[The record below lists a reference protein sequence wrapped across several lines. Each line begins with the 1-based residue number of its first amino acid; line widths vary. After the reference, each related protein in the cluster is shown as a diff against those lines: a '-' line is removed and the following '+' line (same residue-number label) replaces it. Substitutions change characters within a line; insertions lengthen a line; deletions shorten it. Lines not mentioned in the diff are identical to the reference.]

1 MKVVD
6 IITINYA
13 KEKIMAKTIAA
24 ISTPAGT
31 GGISIVRMTG
41 DKTLEI
47 INQVFKPINNRKVDP
62 VKDDRYLRYGHIVDS
77 EGEIIDEVMVAFMK
91 APATY
96 TREDVCEINCHGSFV
111 AVREILN
118 LLLDKGADLAEPGEF
133 TKRAF
138 LNGRIDLSQAEAV
151 LDIINSTNKL
161 SQSQGINQL
170 QGSLTKKIQD
180 IRTDLKEGLARLEY
194 SINFTED
201 GEDLPVEDITAYI
214 KTAQGKIDDLASTSN
229 KGKLVK
235 DGINTTIIGKP
246 NVGKSSLLNVL
257 LDENR
262 AIVTDIPGTTRDLIT
277 EYISLGDFTLKIN
290 DTAGIR
296 DTDDLVE
303 KIGVDKSIEL
313 SKESDLILAIFDTSR
328 AFDHEDEKI
337 LELIKGKNAIII
349 LNKSDLD
356 SVIDESFFDINLP
369 IIRTSMTTE
378 MGIKKLEDTIRD
390 IFDTKELNRES
401 VLITNTRHERLLK
414 SAKEKIARSL
424 IDMEAG
430 IPIDACE
437 VDLSSAYEDLG
448 LIIGES
454 VSGEIMDKVFKEFCV
469 GK

>member
-1 MKVVD
+1 
-6 IITINYA
+6 
-13 KEKIMAKTIAA
+13 MAKTIAA

-41 DKTLEI
+41 DKTLAI
-47 INQVFKPINNRKVDP
+47 INEIFRPINKRPIDP
-62 VKDDRYLRYGHIVDS
+62 DKDNRYLRYGHIIGND
-77 EGEIIDEVMVAFMK
+77 GEIVDEVMVAFMK

-161 SQSQGINQL
+161 SASQGISQL
-170 QGSLTKKIQD
+170 QGSLTKKIRE

-201 GEDLPVEDITAYI
+201 GEDLPVSDITAYI
-214 KTAQGKIDDLASTSN
+214 KKAQAKIDELASTSN

-313 SKESDLILAIFDTSR
+313 VDQSDLILAIFDMSR
-328 AFDHEDEKI
+328 DFDEEDEKI
-337 LELIKGKNAIII
+337 LDLIKGKNAIII
-349 LNKSDLD
+349 LNKADLD
-356 SVIDESFFDINLP
+356 GKFNENLFKVDLP
-369 IIRTSMTTE
+369 IIKTSMVNQL
-378 MGIKKLEDTIRD
+378 GIRTLEDTIRD
-390 IFDTKELNRES
+390 IFDTKEINRES

-414 SAKEKIARSL
+414 AARNKIKSSL
-424 IDMEAG
+424 NDMEAG

>member
-1 MKVVD
+1 
-6 IITINYA
+6 
-13 KEKIMAKTIAA
+13 MAKTIAA

-47 INQVFKPINNRKVDP
+47 INEIFRPVNTRPIDP
-62 VKDDRYLRYGHIVDS
+62 VKDNRYLRYGHIIDD
-77 EGEIIDEVMVAFMK
+77 EGEIVDEVMVAFMA

-118 LLLDKGADLAEPGEF
+118 LLLDKGCDLAEPGEF

-151 LDIINSTNKL
+151 LDIINSTNIL
-161 SQSQGINQL
+161 SQSQGVKKL
-170 QGSLTKKIQD
+170 QGSLTKKIKD
-180 IRTDLKEGLARLEY
+180 IRDDLKEGLARLEY

-201 GEDLPVEDITAYI
+201 GEDLPVSDITAYI
-214 KTAQGKIDDLASTSN
+214 KKAKAKIDELASTTN

-313 SKESDLILAIFDTSR
+313 VNESDLILAIFDMSR
-328 AFDHEDEKI
+328 VFDDEDKKI
-337 LELIKGKNAIII
+337 LDLIKGKNSIII
-349 LNKSDLD
+349 LNKSDLEGKFSEND
-356 SVIDESFFDINLP
+356 LDVDVP
-369 IIRTSMTTE
+369 IITTSMISQI
-378 MGIKKLEDTIRD
+378 GIRKLEDTIRD

-401 VLITNTRHERLLK
+401 VLITNARHERLLK
-414 SAKEKIARSL
+414 SARDKINNSL
-424 IDMEAG
+424 KDMEAG

>member
-1 MKVVD
+1 
-6 IITINYA
+6 
-13 KEKIMAKTIAA
+13 MAKTIAA

-41 DKTLEI
+41 DKTLAI
-47 INQVFKPINNRKVDP
+47 INEIFRPINKRPIDP
-62 VKDDRYLRYGHIVDS
+62 DKDNRYLRYGHIIGND
-77 EGEIIDEVMVAFMK
+77 GEIVDEVMVVFMK

-161 SQSQGINQL
+161 SASQGISQL
-170 QGSLTKKIQD
+170 QGSLTKKIRE

-201 GEDLPVEDITAYI
+201 GEDLPVSDITAYI
-214 KTAQGKIDDLASTSN
+214 KKAQAKIDELASTSN

-313 SKESDLILAIFDTSR
+313 VDQSDLILAIFDMSR
-328 AFDHEDEKI
+328 DFDEEDKKI
-337 LELIKGKNAIII
+337 LDLIKGKNAIII
-349 LNKSDLD
+349 LNKADLD
-356 SVIDESFFDINLP
+356 GKFNENLFKIDLP
-369 IIRTSMTTE
+369 IIKTSMVDQ
-378 MGIKKLEDTIRD
+378 MGIRTLEDTIKD
-390 IFDTKELNRES
+390 IFDTKEINRES

-414 SAKEKIARSL
+414 SARDKIKESL
-424 IDMEAG
+424 SDMEAD

>member
-1 MKVVD
+1 
-6 IITINYA
+6 
-13 KEKIMAKTIAA
+13 MASTIAA

-31 GGISIVRMTG
+31 GGISIVRMSG
-41 DKTLEI
+41 PRVLDI
-47 INQVFKPINNRKVDP
+47 INKIFKAINNKAIDP
-62 VKDDRYLRYGHIVDS
+62 DRDNRLMRYGNIVDRD
-77 EGEIIDEVMVAFMK
+77 GNIIDEVMVCFMK
-91 APATY
+91 GPSTY

-111 AVREILN
+111 AVRSILN
-118 LLLDKGADLAEPGEF
+118 ILLDNGAELAEPGEF

-151 LDIINSTNKL
+151 LDIINSTNKF
-161 SQSQGINQL
+161 SANQGIKQL
-170 QGSLTKKIQD
+170 RGSLSRKISE
-180 IRTDLKEGLARLEY
+180 IRDDLKEALARLEY

-201 GEDLPVEDITAYI
+201 GEDLPVDDIIVYMDQA
-214 KTAQGKIDDLASTSN
+214 KVKIDKLLSSAN

-235 DGINTTIIGKP
+235 DGINTSIIGKP

-277 EYISLGDFTLKIN
+277 EYISFGDFTLKIN

-296 DTDDLVE
+296 ETEDLVE

-313 SKESDLILAIFDTSR
+313 SQNSDLILAIFDRSR
-328 AFDHEDEKI
+328 EFDQEDQKI
-337 LELIKGKNAIII
+337 LDLIKDKNALII
-349 LNKSDLD
+349 LNKCDLKPSFD
-356 SVIDESFFDINLP
+356 KSVFAGHTPLIEC
-369 IIRTSMTTE
+369 SMTE
-378 MGIKKLEDTIRD
+378 ELGIDKLEEKIKE
-390 IFDTKELNRES
+390 IFDNKELDRES
-401 VLITNTRHERLLK
+401 VLITNTRHERLLT
-414 SAKEKIARSL
+414 SAKNKLDSSIND
-424 IDMEAG
+424 IKMG

-448 LIIGES
+448 LIIGQA

>member
-1 MKVVD
+1 
-6 IITINYA
+6 
-13 KEKIMAKTIAA
+13 MAKTIAA

-41 DKTLEI
+41 DNTLGI
-47 INQVFKPINNRKVDP
+47 INEIFRSINNRKIDP
-62 VKDDRYLRYGHIVDS
+62 VKDNRYLRYGHIVDS
-77 EGEIIDEVMVAFMK
+77 DGEIVDEVMVAFMK

-111 AVREILN
+111 AVKEILN
-118 LLLDKGADLAEPGEF
+118 LLLDKGCDLAEPGEF

-161 SQSQGINQL
+161 SASQGISQL
-170 QGSLTKKIQD
+170 QGSLTKKIKD
-180 IRTDLKEGLARLEY
+180 IRSDLKEGLARLEY

-201 GEDLPVEDITAYI
+201 GEDLPVSDITAFI
-214 KTAQGKIDDLASTSN
+214 KTAKGKIDDLVSTSN

-296 DTDDLVE
+296 DTEDLVE

-313 SKESDLILAIFDTSR
+313 VNESDLILAIFDTSR
-328 AFDHEDEKI
+328 DFDDEDKKI
-337 LELIKGKNAIII
+337 LDLIKDKNAIVI
-349 LNKSDLD
+349 LNKADLD
-356 SVIDESFFDINLP
+356 GKFSEKDFDLDIP
-369 IIRTSMTTE
+369 IIKTSMIDQ
-378 MGIKKLEDTIRD
+378 MGIKHLEDTIRE
-390 IFDTKELNRES
+390 IFDTKEINRES

-414 SAKEKIARSL
+414 SARDKINESL
-424 IDMEAG
+424 SDMEAG

>member
-1 MKVVD
+1 
-6 IITINYA
+6 
-13 KEKIMAKTIAA
+13 MAKTIAA

-41 DKTLEI
+41 DKTLAI
-47 INQVFKPINNRKVDP
+47 INEIFRTINKRPIDP
-62 VKDDRYLRYGHIVDS
+62 DKDNRYLRYGHIIGND
-77 EGEIIDEVMVAFMK
+77 GEIVDEVMVAFMK

-161 SQSQGINQL
+161 SASQGISQL
-170 QGSLTKKIQD
+170 QGSLTKKIRE

-201 GEDLPVEDITAYI
+201 GEDLPVSDITAYI
-214 KTAQGKIDDLASTSN
+214 KKAQAKIDELASTSN

-313 SKESDLILAIFDTSR
+313 VDQSDLILAIFDMSR
-328 AFDHEDEKI
+328 DFDEEDEKI
-337 LELIKGKNAIII
+337 LDLIKAKNAIII
-349 LNKSDLD
+349 LNKADLD
-356 SVIDESFFDINLP
+356 GKFNEYLFKVDLP
-369 IIRTSMTTE
+369 IIKTSMVDQ
-378 MGIKKLEDTIRD
+378 MGIRTLEDTISD
-390 IFDTKELNRES
+390 IFDTKEINRES

-414 SAKEKIARSL
+414 SARDKIRESL
-424 IDMEAG
+424 SDMEAG

>member
-1 MKVVD
+1 
-6 IITINYA
+6 
-13 KEKIMAKTIAA
+13 MAKTIAA

-41 DKTLEI
+41 DLTLDI
-47 INQVFKPINNRKVDP
+47 INEIFKPINKRPIDP
-62 VKDDRYLRYGHIVDS
+62 DKDNRYLRYGHIVDDD
-77 EGEIIDEVMVAFMK
+77 GEIVDEVMVAFMK

-161 SQSQGINQL
+161 SASQGISQL
-170 QGSLTKKIQD
+170 QGSLTKKIRE

-201 GEDLPVEDITAYI
+201 GEDLPVSDITAYI
-214 KTAQGKIDDLASTSN
+214 KTAKAKIDDLASTSN

-235 DGINTTIIGKP
+235 DGINTTIVGKP

-313 SKESDLILAIFDTSR
+313 IDESDLILAIFDMSR
-328 AFDHEDEKI
+328 DFDEEDEKI
-337 LELIKGKNAIII
+337 LGLIRGKNAIII
-349 LNKSDLD
+349 LNKADLEGKF
-356 SVIDESFFDINLP
+356 DEGRFDVALP
-369 IIRTSMTTE
+369 LIKTSMVDQL
-378 MGIKKLEDTIRD
+378 GIKQLEDTIRD
-390 IFDTKELNRES
+390 IFDTKEIKRES

-414 SAKEKIARSL
+414 SAREKIDQSL

>member
-1 MKVVD
+1 
-6 IITINYA
+6 
-13 KEKIMAKTIAA
+13 MAKTIAA

-41 DKTLEI
+41 DLTLDI
-47 INQVFKPINNRKVDP
+47 INEIFRPINNRLIDP
-62 VKDDRYLRYGHIVDS
+62 DIDNRYLRYGHIVDG
-77 EGEIIDEVMVAFMK
+77 EGEIVDEVMVAFMK

-161 SQSQGINQL
+161 SASQGISQL
-170 QGSLTKKIQD
+170 QGSLTKKIRE

-201 GEDLPVEDITAYI
+201 GEDLPVSDITAYI
-214 KTAQGKIDDLASTSN
+214 KTAKAKIDDLASTSN

-235 DGINTTIIGKP
+235 DGINTTIVGKP

-313 SKESDLILAIFDTSR
+313 IDESDLILAIFDMSR
-328 AFDHEDEKI
+328 DFDEEDEKI
-337 LELIKGKNAIII
+337 LGLIRGKNALII
-349 LNKSDLD
+349 LNKADLEGKF
-356 SVIDESFFDINLP
+356 DEKIFDVNLP
-369 IIRTSMTTE
+369 IIKTSMVDQL
-378 MGIKKLEDTIRD
+378 GIRKLEDTIRD
-390 IFDTKELNRES
+390 IFDTKEIKRES

-414 SAKEKIARSL
+414 SAREKIDQSL

>member
-1 MKVVD
+1 
-6 IITINYA
+6 
-13 KEKIMAKTIAA
+13 MAKTIAA

-41 DKTLEI
+41 DKTLAI
-47 INQVFKPINNRKVDP
+47 INEIFRPINKRPIDP
-62 VKDDRYLRYGHIVDS
+62 DKDNRYLRYGHIIGND
-77 EGEIIDEVMVAFMK
+77 GEIVDEVMVVFMK

-161 SQSQGINQL
+161 SASQGISQL
-170 QGSLTKKIQD
+170 QGSLTKKIRE
-180 IRTDLKEGLARLEY
+180 IRTELKEGLARLEY

-201 GEDLPVEDITAYI
+201 GEDLPVSDITAYI
-214 KTAQGKIDDLASTSN
+214 KKAQAKIDELASTSN

-313 SKESDLILAIFDTSR
+313 VDQSDLILAIFDMSR
-328 AFDHEDEKI
+328 DFDEEDEKI
-337 LELIKGKNAIII
+337 LDLIKEKNAIII
-349 LNKSDLD
+349 LNKADLD
-356 SVIDESFFDINLP
+356 GKFNENIFDVDIP
-369 IIRTSMTTE
+369 IIKTSMVDQ
-378 MGIKKLEDTIRD
+378 MGIRTLEDTIRD
-390 IFDTKELNRES
+390 IFDTKEINRES

-414 SAKEKIARSL
+414 SAEEKIKTSL
-424 IDMEAG
+424 NDMEAG

>member
-1 MKVVD
+1 
-6 IITINYA
+6 
-13 KEKIMAKTIAA
+13 MAKTIAA

-41 DKTLEI
+41 DKTLAI
-47 INQVFKPINNRKVDP
+47 INEIFRPINKRPIDP
-62 VKDDRYLRYGHIVDS
+62 DKDNRYLRYGHIIGND
-77 EGEIIDEVMVAFMK
+77 GEIVDEVMVAFMK

-118 LLLDKGADLAEPGEF
+118 LLLDKGADLAELGEF

-161 SQSQGINQL
+161 SASQGISQL
-170 QGSLTKKIQD
+170 QGSLTKKIRE

-201 GEDLPVEDITAYI
+201 GEDLPVSDITAYI
-214 KTAQGKIDDLASTSN
+214 KKAQAKIDELASTSN

-313 SKESDLILAIFDTSR
+313 VDQSDLILAIFDMSR
-328 AFDHEDEKI
+328 DFDEEDKKI
-337 LELIKGKNAIII
+337 LDLIKGKNAIII
-349 LNKSDLD
+349 LNKADLD
-356 SVIDESFFDINLP
+356 GKFNENLFKIDLP
-369 IIRTSMTTE
+369 IIKTSMVDQ
-378 MGIKKLEDTIRD
+378 MGIRTLEDTIKD
-390 IFDTKELNRES
+390 IFDTKEINRES

-414 SAKEKIARSL
+414 SARDKIKESL
-424 IDMEAG
+424 SDMEAG

>member
-1 MKVVD
+1 
-6 IITINYA
+6 
-13 KEKIMAKTIAA
+13 MAKTIAA

-41 DKTLEI
+41 DKTLAI
-47 INQVFKPINNRKVDP
+47 INEIFRPINKRPIDP
-62 VKDDRYLRYGHIVDS
+62 DKDNRYLRYGHIIGND
-77 EGEIIDEVMVAFMK
+77 GEIVDEVMVAFMK

-161 SQSQGINQL
+161 SASQGISQL
-170 QGSLTKKIQD
+170 QGSLTKKIRE
-180 IRTDLKEGLARLEY
+180 IRTELKEGLARLEY

-201 GEDLPVEDITAYI
+201 GEDLPVSDITAYI
-214 KTAQGKIDDLASTSN
+214 KKAQAKIDQLASTSN

-313 SKESDLILAIFDTSR
+313 VDQSDLILAIFDMSR
-328 AFDHEDEKI
+328 DFDEEDEKI
-337 LELIKGKNAIII
+337 LDLIKGKNAIII
-349 LNKSDLD
+349 LNKADLD
-356 SVIDESFFDINLP
+356 GKFNENLFKVDLP
-369 IIRTSMTTE
+369 IIKTSMVDQ
-378 MGIKKLEDTIRD
+378 MGIRTLEDTIRD
-390 IFDTKELNRES
+390 IFDTKEINRES

-414 SAKEKIARSL
+414 SARDKIRESL
-424 IDMEAG
+424 SDMEAG

>member
-1 MKVVD
+1 
-6 IITINYA
+6 
-13 KEKIMAKTIAA
+13 MAKTIAA

-41 DKTLEI
+41 DKTLAI
-47 INQVFKPINNRKVDP
+47 INEIFRPINKRPIDP
-62 VKDDRYLRYGHIVDS
+62 DKDNRYLRYGHIIGND
-77 EGEIIDEVMVAFMK
+77 GEIVDEVMVAFMK

-161 SQSQGINQL
+161 SASQGISQL
-170 QGSLTKKIQD
+170 QGSLTKKIRE

-201 GEDLPVEDITAYI
+201 GEDLPVSDITAYI
-214 KTAQGKIDDLASTSN
+214 KKAQAKIDELASTSN

-313 SKESDLILAIFDTSR
+313 VDQSDLILAIFDMSR
-328 AFDHEDEKI
+328 DFDEEDEKI
-337 LELIKGKNAIII
+337 LNLIKGKNAIII
-349 LNKSDLD
+349 LNKADLD
-356 SVIDESFFDINLP
+356 GKFNENLFEVDLP
-369 IIRTSMTTE
+369 IIKTSMVDQI
-378 MGIKKLEDTIRD
+378 GIRTLEDTIKD
-390 IFDTKELNRES
+390 IFDTKEINRES

-414 SAKEKIARSL
+414 SARDKIRESL
-424 IDMEAG
+424 SDMEAG

>member
-1 MKVVD
+1 
-6 IITINYA
+6 
-13 KEKIMAKTIAA
+13 MAKTIAA

-41 DKTLEI
+41 DLTLDI
-47 INQVFKPINNRKVDP
+47 INEIFKPINKRPIDP
-62 VKDDRYLRYGHIVDS
+62 DKDNRYLRYGHIVDDD
-77 EGEIIDEVMVAFMK
+77 GEIVDEVMVAFMK

-161 SQSQGINQL
+161 SASQGISQL
-170 QGSLTKKIQD
+170 QGSLTKKIRE

-201 GEDLPVEDITAYI
+201 GEDLPVSDITAYI
-214 KTAQGKIDDLASTSN
+214 KTAKAKIDDLASTSN

-235 DGINTTIIGKP
+235 DGINTTIVGKP

-313 SKESDLILAIFDTSR
+313 IDESDLILAIFDMSR
-328 AFDHEDEKI
+328 DFDEEDKKILDLIRGKNALLILNKADLEGKFDEKI
-337 LELIKGKNAIII
+337 
-349 LNKSDLD
+349 
-356 SVIDESFFDINLP
+356 FDVNLP
-369 IIRTSMTTE
+369 IIKTSMVDQL
-378 MGIKKLEDTIRD
+378 GIRKLEDTIRD
-390 IFDTKELNRES
+390 IFDTKEIKRES

-414 SAKEKIARSL
+414 SAKEKIDQSL
-424 IDMEAG
+424 NDMEAG

>member
-1 MKVVD
+1 
-6 IITINYA
+6 
-13 KEKIMAKTIAA
+13 MAKTIAA

-41 DKTLEI
+41 DNTLGI
-47 INQVFKPINNRKVDP
+47 INEIFRPINNRKIDP
-62 VKDDRYLRYGHIVDS
+62 VKDNRYLRYGHIVDS
-77 EGEIIDEVMVAFMK
+77 DGEIVDEVMVAFMK

-111 AVREILN
+111 AVKEILN
-118 LLLDKGADLAEPGEF
+118 LLLDKGCDLAEPGEF

-161 SQSQGINQL
+161 SASQGISQL
-170 QGSLTKKIQD
+170 QGSLTKKIKD
-180 IRTDLKEGLARLEY
+180 IRSDLKEGLARLEY

-201 GEDLPVEDITAYI
+201 GEDLPVSDITAFI
-214 KTAQGKIDDLASTSN
+214 KTAKGKINDLASTSN

-296 DTDDLVE
+296 DTEDLVE

-313 SKESDLILAIFDTSR
+313 VNESDLILAIFDTSR
-328 AFDHEDEKI
+328 DFDDEDKKI
-337 LELIKGKNAIII
+337 LDLIKGKNAIVI
-349 LNKSDLD
+349 LNKADLD
-356 SVIDESFFDINLP
+356 EKFSEKDFDLDIP
-369 IIRTSMTTE
+369 IINTSMIDQL
-378 MGIKKLEDTIRD
+378 GIKKLEDTIRE
-390 IFDTKELNRES
+390 IFDTKEINRES

-414 SAKEKIARSL
+414 SARDKINESL
-424 IDMEAG
+424 SDMEAG

>member
-1 MKVVD
+1 
-6 IITINYA
+6 
-13 KEKIMAKTIAA
+13 MAKTIAA

-41 DKTLEI
+41 DLTLDI
-47 INQVFKPINNRKVDP
+47 INEIFKPINKRPIDP
-62 VKDDRYLRYGHIVDS
+62 DKDNRYLRYGHIVDDD
-77 EGEIIDEVMVAFMK
+77 GEIVDEVMVAFMK

-161 SQSQGINQL
+161 SASQGISQL
-170 QGSLTKKIQD
+170 QGSLTKKIRE

-201 GEDLPVEDITAYI
+201 GEDLPVSDITAYI
-214 KTAQGKIDDLASTSN
+214 KTAKVKIDDLASTSN

-235 DGINTTIIGKP
+235 DGINTTIVGKP

-313 SKESDLILAIFDTSR
+313 IDESDLILAIFDMSR
-328 AFDHEDEKI
+328 DFDEEDKKI
-337 LELIKGKNAIII
+337 LDLIRGKNALII
-349 LNKSDLD
+349 LNKADLEGKF
-356 SVIDESFFDINLP
+356 DEKIFDVNLP
-369 IIRTSMTTE
+369 IIKTSMVDQL
-378 MGIKKLEDTIRD
+378 GIRKLEDTIRD
-390 IFDTKELNRES
+390 IFDTKEIKRES

-414 SAKEKIARSL
+414 SAREKIDQSL

>member
-1 MKVVD
+1 
-6 IITINYA
+6 
-13 KEKIMAKTIAA
+13 MAKTIAA

-41 DKTLEI
+41 DLTLDI
-47 INQVFKPINNRKVDP
+47 INEIFKPINKRPIDP
-62 VKDDRYLRYGHIVDS
+62 DKDNRYLRYGHIVDDD
-77 EGEIIDEVMVAFMK
+77 GEIVDEVMVAFMK

-161 SQSQGINQL
+161 SASQGISQL
-170 QGSLTKKIQD
+170 QGSLTKKIRE
-180 IRTDLKEGLARLEY
+180 IRNDLKEGLARLEY

-201 GEDLPVEDITAYI
+201 GEDLPVSDITAYI
-214 KTAQGKIDDLASTSN
+214 KTAKAKIDDLASTSN

-235 DGINTTIIGKP
+235 DGINTTIVGKP

-313 SKESDLILAIFDTSR
+313 IDESDLILAIFDMSR
-328 AFDHEDEKI
+328 DFDEEDKKI
-337 LELIKGKNAIII
+337 LDLIRGKNALII
-349 LNKSDLD
+349 LNKADLEGKF
-356 SVIDESFFDINLP
+356 DEKIFDVNLP
-369 IIRTSMTTE
+369 IIKTSMVDQL
-378 MGIKKLEDTIRD
+378 GIRKLEDTIRD
-390 IFDTKELNRES
+390 IFDTKEIKRES

-414 SAKEKIARSL
+414 SAKEKIDQSL
-424 IDMEAG
+424 NDMEAG

>member
-1 MKVVD
+1 
-6 IITINYA
+6 
-13 KEKIMAKTIAA
+13 MAKTIAA

-41 DKTLEI
+41 DDTLKI
-47 INQVFKPINNRKVDP
+47 INEIFRPINKRPIDKD
-62 VKDDRYLRYGHIVDS
+62 KDDRYLRYGHIIGDD
-77 EGEIIDEVMVAFMK
+77 GEIIDEVMVAFMK

-96 TREDVCEINCHGSFV
+96 TREDVAEINCHGSFV

-118 LLLDKGADLAEPGEF
+118 LLLDKGCDLAESGEF

-161 SQSQGINQL
+161 STSQGINQL
-170 QGSLTKKIQD
+170 QGSLTRKITD

-201 GEDLPVEDITAYI
+201 GEDLPLSDITAHI
-214 KTAQGKIDDLASTSN
+214 KRAYEKIDLLASTSN

-235 DGINTTIIGKP
+235 DGINTTIVGKP

-296 DTDDLVE
+296 DTEDLVE

-313 SKESDLILAIFDTSR
+313 IKESDLILAIFDLSR
-328 AFDHEDEKI
+328 DFDQEDEKI
-337 LELIKGKNAIII
+337 LDLIKDENAIII
-349 LNKSDLD
+349 LNKADLD
-356 SVIDESFFDINLP
+356 EKFSEKDFNLDLP
-369 IIRTSMTTE
+369 IIKTSMAKE
-378 MGIKKLEDTIRD
+378 EGILELEDTIRD
-390 IFDTKELNRES
+390 IFDSREINRES

-414 SAKEKIARSL
+414 IAKDKIKSSL
-424 IDMEAG
+424 ADMEAG

-437 VDLSSAYEDLG
+437 VDLSAAYEDLG
-448 LIIGES
+448 LIVGES

>member
-1 MKVVD
+1 
-6 IITINYA
+6 
-13 KEKIMAKTIAA
+13 MAKTIAA

-41 DKTLEI
+41 DLTLDI
-47 INQVFKPINNRKVDP
+47 INEIFRPINNRPIDP
-62 VKDDRYLRYGHIVDS
+62 DIDNRYLRYGHIVDG
-77 EGEIIDEVMVAFMK
+77 EGEIVDEVMVAFMK

-161 SQSQGINQL
+161 SASQGISQL
-170 QGSLTKKIQD
+170 QGSLTKKIRE

-201 GEDLPVEDITAYI
+201 GEDLPVSDITAYI
-214 KTAQGKIDDLASTSN
+214 KTAKAKIDDLASTSN

-235 DGINTTIIGKP
+235 DGINTTIVGKP

-313 SKESDLILAIFDTSR
+313 IDESDLILAIFDMSR
-328 AFDHEDEKI
+328 DFDEEDKKI
-337 LELIKGKNAIII
+337 LDLIRGKNALII
-349 LNKSDLD
+349 LNKADLEGKF
-356 SVIDESFFDINLP
+356 DEKIFDVNLP
-369 IIRTSMTTE
+369 IIKTSMVDQL
-378 MGIKKLEDTIRD
+378 GIRKLEDTIRD
-390 IFDTKELNRES
+390 IFDTKEIKRES

-414 SAKEKIARSL
+414 SAKEKIDQSL
-424 IDMEAG
+424 NDMEAG

>member
-1 MKVVD
+1 
-6 IITINYA
+6 
-13 KEKIMAKTIAA
+13 MAKTIAA

-41 DKTLEI
+41 DRTLSI
-47 INQVFKPINNRKVDP
+47 INEIFRPINKRPIDP
-62 VKDDRYLRYGHIVDS
+62 DKDNRYLRYGHIIGVD
-77 EGEIIDEVMVAFMK
+77 GEIVDEVMVAFMK

-161 SQSQGINQL
+161 SASQGLSQL
-170 QGSLTKKIQD
+170 QGSLTKKIRE

-201 GEDLPVEDITAYI
+201 GEDLPVSDITAFI
-214 KTAQGKIDDLASTSN
+214 KTAKAKIDDLANTSN

-235 DGINTTIIGKP
+235 DGINTSIVGKP

-313 SKESDLILAIFDTSR
+313 IDESDLILAIFDMSR
-328 AFDHEDEKI
+328 DFDEEDKKI
-337 LELIKGKNAIII
+337 LDLIKEKNAIVI
-349 LNKSDLD
+349 LNKADLD
-356 SVIDESFFDINLP
+356 IKFSEKDFNLDLP
-369 IIRTSMTTE
+369 IIKTSMVDQ

-390 IFDTKELNRES
+390 IFDTKEINRES

-414 SAKEKIARSL
+414 QARAKIEASL
-424 IDMEAG
+424 NDMEAG

>member
-1 MKVVD
+1 
-6 IITINYA
+6 
-13 KEKIMAKTIAA
+13 MAKTIAA

-41 DKTLEI
+41 DKTLAI
-47 INQVFKPINNRKVDP
+47 INEIFRPINKRPIDP
-62 VKDDRYLRYGHIVDS
+62 DKDNRYLRYGHIIGND
-77 EGEIIDEVMVAFMK
+77 GEIVDEVMVAFMK

-133 TKRAF
+133 TKRGF

-161 SQSQGINQL
+161 SASQGISQL
-170 QGSLTKKIQD
+170 QGSLTKKIRD
-180 IRTDLKEGLARLEY
+180 IRIDLKEGLARLEY

-201 GEDLPVEDITAYI
+201 GEDLPVSDITAYI
-214 KTAQGKIDDLASTSN
+214 KKAQAKIDELASTSN

-313 SKESDLILAIFDTSR
+313 VDQSDLILAIFDMSR
-328 AFDHEDEKI
+328 DFDEEDKKI
-337 LELIKGKNAIII
+337 LDLIKGKNAIII
-349 LNKSDLD
+349 LNKADLD
-356 SVIDESFFDINLP
+356 GKFNENLFKIDLP
-369 IIRTSMTTE
+369 IIKTSMVDQ
-378 MGIKKLEDTIRD
+378 MGIRTLEDTIKD
-390 IFDTKELNRES
+390 IFDTKEINRES

-414 SAKEKIARSL
+414 SARDKIKESL
-424 IDMEAG
+424 SDMEAG

>member
-1 MKVVD
+1 
-6 IITINYA
+6 
-13 KEKIMAKTIAA
+13 MASTIAA

-31 GGISIVRMTG
+31 GGISIVRMSG
-41 DKTLEI
+41 DKSLEI
-47 INQVFKPINNRKVDP
+47 INKIFRPINARP
-62 VKDDRYLRYGHIVDS
+62 VELDKDNRYLRYGNIVNKD
-77 EGEIIDEVMVAFMK
+77 GDVIDEVMVAFMK
-91 APATY
+91 GPGTY
-96 TREDVCEINCHGSFV
+96 TREDVCEINCHGSFIS
-111 AVREILN
+111 VREILN
-118 LLLDKGADLAEPGEF
+118 LLLDEGCELAEPGEF

-151 LDIINSTNKL
+151 LEIINSTNKL
-161 SQSQGINQL
+161 SASQGISHL
-170 QGSLTKKIQD
+170 QGSLSKKISD
-180 IRTDLKEGLARLEY
+180 IRNDLKEGLARLEY

-201 GEDLPVEDITAYI
+201 GEDLPVSDIEAYLI
-214 KTAQGKIDDLASTSN
+214 KAKDKIDELSSTSN

-246 NVGKSSLLNVL
+246 NVGKSSLMNVL

-303 KIGVDKSIEL
+303 KIGVDKSIDL
-313 SKESDLILAIFDTSR
+313 VDKSDLILAIFDLSR
-328 AFDHEDEKI
+328 DFDEEDKKI
-337 LELIKGKNAIII
+337 LDLIKDKNAIII
-349 LNKSDLD
+349 LNKTDLE
-356 SVIDESFFDINLP
+356 SVFDEKVFDLNLP
-369 IIRTSMTTE
+369 IIRTSMTDLL
-378 MGIKKLEDTIRD
+378 GIKELEDTIRD
-390 IFDTKELNRES
+390 IFDTKDLNRES
-401 VLITNTRHERLLK
+401 VLITNTRHERLLA
-414 SAKEKIARSL
+414 SAREKLESSL
-424 IDMEAG
+424 TDMQMG
-430 IPIDACE
+430 VPIDACE